1 VTLNGPS
8 NEDGSPIENLA
19 PLENRYQ
26 RVDLPQANPVSPAV
40 ADAPYTGPIAETFQE
55 LELVQALQD
64 TLKGLGFDK
73 PTPIQ
78 ARSLPITLIGRDLV
92 GIAQTGSGKTAA
104 FVLPL
109 LMRLLQ
115 EPDSNALILAPTREL
130 AQQIET
136 VIRQLTAKLPEM
148 RFALLIGGT
157 SMVPQLRNL
166 KKTPRILIATPGRLV
181 DHLRGKTA
189 NLKNTTMLVLDEA
202 DRMLD
207 MGFIPQIEQI
217 LRYVPEARQ
226 TLLFSATWPKEI
238 QQLSRRYLRDPVQVR
253 IPSPQSTAPKITQNL
268 VHTSSDRKRDTLLEE
283 LQKRP
288 AQTIVFAKTQHRTD
302 RVAHFLDKAGISV
315 GLIHGGRSQGQR
327 KRALD
332 EFRAGKIQVLVAT
345 DIAAR
350 GLDIPEVGHVVNFDL
365 PMVPE
370 DYIHRI
376 GRTARAGREGEAL
389 SIIAPEDRGLWRD
402 IEKLL
407 RARAQQS

>member
-1 VTLNGPS
+1 
-8 NEDGSPIENLA
+8 
-19 PLENRYQ
+19 
-26 RVDLPQANPVSPAV
+26 
-40 ADAPYTGPIAETFQE
+40 
-55 LELVQALQD
+55 
-64 TLKGLGFDK
+64 
-73 PTPIQ
+73 
-78 ARSLPITLIGRDLV
+78 
-92 GIAQTGSGKTAA
+92 
-104 FVLPL
+104 
-109 LMRLLQ
+109 MRLLQ
-115 EPDSNALILAPTREL
+115 EPSSNALILAPTREL

-166 KKTPRILIATPGRLV
+166 KKNPRVLIATPGRLV

-189 NLKNTTMLVLDEA
+189 NLKNTTVLVLDEA

-226 TLLFSATWPKEI
+226 TMLFSATWPKEI
-238 QQLSRRYLRDPVQVR
+238 QQLARRYLRDPAQVK
-253 IPSPQSTAPKITQNL
+253 IPSPQSSAPKITQNL
-268 VHTSSDRKRDTLLEE
+268 VHTASDRKRDTLLEE

-302 RVAHFLDKAGISV
+302 RVAHFLEKAGLSV

-332 EFRAGKIQVLVAT
+332 EFRAGKIQILVAT

-350 GLDIPEVGHVVNFDL
+350 GLDIPEVAHVVNFDL

-370 DYIHRI
+370 DYVHRI

-389 SIIAPEDRGLWRD
+389 SILAPEDRGLWRD

-407 RARAQQS
+407 RARAQQNG